1 MRERGRAVKTF
12 EFGCVRI
19 NTNGDGSM
27 IALKVA
33 QFGEDM
39 AFVLN
44 DEARELLGVK
54 EGDTVYFEAAPEGGL
69 RLAKLDMSFEAR
81 RERGRAFL
89 KRYQKTFDA
98 LAK

>member
-1 MRERGRAVKTF
+1 
-12 EFGCVRI
+12 
-19 NTNGDGSM
+19 M

-33 QFGEDM
+33 QIGEGM
-39 AFVLN
+39 ALLLN
-44 DEARELLGVK
+44 DEAREVLGASA
-54 EGDTVYFEAAPEGGL
+54 GDTLYFEISPDGGL
-69 RLAKLDMSFEAR
+69 RLAKPDMSFEAR

>member
-1 MRERGRAVKTF
+1 
-12 EFGCVRI
+12 
-19 NTNGDGSM
+19 M
-27 IALKVA
+27 IPLKVT
-33 QFGEDM
+33 QVGEGM
-39 AFVLN
+39 ALVLS
-44 DEARELLGVK
+44 DEARELLGASD
-54 EGDTVYFEAAPEGGL
+54 GDTLYFEASPDGGL

>member
-1 MRERGRAVKTF
+1 
-12 EFGCVRI
+12 
-19 NTNGDGSM
+19 M

-33 QFGEDM
+33 QVGEGM
-39 AFVLN
+39 ALLLN
-44 DEARELLGVK
+44 DEARELLGASAGDTLYFEVSP
-54 EGDTVYFEAAPEGGL
+54 EGDL
-69 RLAKLDMSFEAR
+69 RLTKLDMSFEAR